1 MIGTATNG
9 SGYDPD
15 AFAGG
20 EPDDD
25 ERRTLT
31 IHLDPPIEV
40 NGRAYTEL
48 HLEEPTAQMVER
60 AEAELAGNMSVHALR
75 KYQIAF
81 VSQGSKTPR
90 AVIEKMRITQVKEA
104 ADFLSSFLGGGGPE
118 TGAN

>member
-1 MIGTATNG
+1 MIGTTTTNG
-9 SGYDPD
+9 GAYDAD
-15 AFAGG
+15 AFDAG
-20 EPDDD
+20 DDD
-25 ERRTLT
+25 REPRTLT

-40 NGRAYTEL
+40 NGRTFTEL

-90 AVIEKMRITQVKEA
+90 AVIERMRITQVKEA
-104 ADFLSSFLGGGGPE
+104 ADFLSSFLGSGGPE